1 MDGTGEGGGRLSA
14 VSLETNEPAARLGC
28 STARLAKPRPHG
40 DRTSIM
46 PQPRPADIQIPDV
59 PPPPG
64 VPGVPSPVA
73 GTPVT
78 TLPGPITRE
87 QAAFLRTRRD
97 ALSNQLESVQG
108 RREEVADQL
117 RSDKT
122 LPEERPGLQ
131 DRLRVL
137 DERLMKIEQEIAA
150 NSEQL
155 ANAPS
160 RNQEFVGVVPRG
172 ARQGNGFNGNLIT
185 IFSFVLLMPFA
196 IQLSRRWFSP
206 NRGPSRNELAE
217 RAAAQDR
224 MDKMESAIDAVALEV
239 ERIGEGQRFLTQA
252 MVGGSLG
259 NGAAGFEGVKVR
271 EPEAVDLR

>member
-1 MDGTGEGGGRLSA
+1 
-14 VSLETNEPAARLGC
+14 
-28 STARLAKPRPHG
+28 
-40 DRTSIM
+40 M